1 MVEALGA
8 LGDLD
13 DEVPMI
19 DGVGSSLLISTTHPT
34 TKQQPAEH
42 VNLA

>member
-1 MVEALGA
+1 MVEPLGA

-13 DEVPMI
+13 DEVPMM
-19 DGVGSSLLISTTHPT
+19 DAGGSSLLISTTHPT
-34 TKQQPAEH
+34 AKPQPTEH